1 MKKTAYT
8 KPEIK
13 VVRLQATNLMQAL
26 SQGGPVQD
34 VKSDDGFSF
43 DSSGLDSDDDLR

>member
-13 VVRLQATNLMQAL
+13 VVRLQATNLMQTVSKVESNA
-26 SQGGPVQD
+26 
-34 VKSDDGFSF
+34 GFSF
-43 DSSGLDSDDDLR
+43 DSDGLDDNDDLR